1 MKQSVE
7 SVPDANARL
16 LQIREALGFNQEA
29 FASLLGI
36 SRPYLSNIEKGR
48 NGVPFESV
56 TFLIE
61 TKKVSA
67 HWFHTGQGD
76 MFTTPAAPSGQVNGQ
91 VNGQVSGKDKIN
103 HVSKQAADTQTKF
116 TPATRSDILVA
127 TQDVDGNLTVPI
139 VNRRAAA
146 NYLAGYQT
154 QEYFEELDA
163 MTVPS
168 YMLRDGQGIVIQAVN
183 DSMED
188 TIFEG
193 DLLLCR
199 LVEPMRW
206 DDIADFTVCVLVS
219 ESRGIQVKRIK
230 SRLAKEGLVRCKSD
244 NRRYQAFN
252 LFAEDILQVWQ
263 VSMLLTAQ
271 LPNRSD
277 TLYRKV
283 DSIED
288 TNTDMREV
296 LEQLQERLYRL
307 EHPGKTH

>member
-1 MKQSVE
+1 ME
-7 SVPDANARL
+7 L
-16 LQIREALGFNQEA
+16 NQEA
-29 FASLLGI
+29 FAGLLGL
-36 SRPYLSNIEKGR
+36 SRSYLSNIESGKR
-48 NGVPFESV
+48 GVS
-56 TFLIE
+56 TDIITLLIE
-61 TKKVSA
+61 TKQVSA
-67 HWFHTGQGD
+67 HWLMTGQGA
-76 MFTTPAAPSGQVNGQ
+76 MFSIMEQRSGQVNGQ

-103 HVSKQAADTQTKF
+103 RVSKGLEIPTAGD
-116 TPATRSDILVA
+116 PIPTRTEILVA

-168 YMLRDGQGIVIQAVN
+168 YMLRDGQGIVIQVVN

-230 SRLAKEGLVRCKSD
+230 SRLAKEGLIRCKSD

-288 TNTDMREV
+288 TNTDMREL
-296 LEQLQERLYRL
+296 LEQVQERLYRL
-307 EHPGKTH
+307 EHPGNAH